1 MSLPIRPERSF
12 EQFSRSAELV
22 RAIKKMWRDNEKILE
37 WPTSTIIERRINGI
51 LLDFDLS
58 LKEWYYWAK
67 IARAEMKA

>member
-1 MSLPIRPERSF
+1 
-12 EQFSRSAELV
+12 
-22 RAIKKMWRDNEKILE
+22 MWRDNEKILE